1 MQFIIVLFLISALFG
16 FETNGILKP
25 KYSAKLSFATSG
37 IVWKI
42 YKKEGDTI
50 KKGEVIIKLDDSLAL
65 LNEKRANYLYEES
78 KKDNFL
84 EQSINLMKKILESK
98 ERVYKQTK
106 AVSLNEL
113 YKLKMQ
119 YLDKQLQLKNFEET
133 KAKYMYDFLLAK
145 EKRKY
150 YELYSPVDGIIT
162 KIVPEIGEW
171 IEQGKVVVEVVD
183 KSKCFVEVNIEAKV
197 ASRLKL
203 NQKAFIFV
211 EINNKEIK
219 KEGIIKFIS
228 PVADSS
234 SSLVRVK
241 VYFNNKD
248 LKVIPGIL
256 ARVVINDR

>member
-1 MQFIIVLFLISALFG
+1 MQFIIVLFLVYNLFG
-16 FETNGILKP
+16 FETNGIIKP
-25 KYSAKLSFATSG
+25 IYEGGISFATSG
-37 IVWKI
+37 IIQKI
-42 YKKEGDTI
+42 YKEEGDSV

-65 LNEKRANYLYEES
+65 LNEKRAASLYQES
-78 KKDNFL
+78 EKNNFL
-84 EQSINLMKKILESK
+84 EKSIKLMEKILKSK
-98 ERVYKQTK
+98 EAIYKQTK

-119 YLDKQLQLKNFEET
+119 YLDKKLQFKNFQESKT
-133 KAKYMYDFLLAK
+133 KYLYDFLLAK
-145 EKRKY
+145 KKKKY
-150 YELYSPVDGIIT
+150 YKLHSPVNGIIT
-162 KIVPEIGEW
+162 KIVPKVGEW
-171 IEQGKVVVEVVD
+171 VEQGKVVVEVVD

-203 NQKAFIFV
+203 NQKAFVFV
-211 EINNKEIK
+211 EVDNKEIK

-241 VYFNNKD
+241 VYFDNND

-256 ARVVINDR
+256 ARVVIDD